1 MARTA
6 YLTKSISAATVRA
19 INYTPELG
27 QFLQQRQGSEISRLG
42 DLATIRSPG
51 GECFA
56 LLIVRQNLERNSD
69 SSGYLCSRAE
79 WESDPP

>member
-51 GECFA
+51 GAMFHA
-56 LLIVRQNLERNSD
+56 IN
-69 SSGYLCSRAE
+69 CSPE
-79 WESDPP
+79 FGEEF